1 MREGIIVE
9 SVVVGLTT
17 LGIGSTLMIVPIK
30 NKWWPFAGTFL
41 VGFIAHLGYEYLG
54 LNEWFC
60 ENRM

>member
-17 LGIGSTLMIVPIK
+17 LGIGSALMIIPIK

-41 VGFIAHLGYEYLG
+41 LGFITHISYEFLG

>member
-1 MREGIIVE
+1 MRKGVIIE

-17 LGIGSTLMIVPIK
+17 LGIGSALMVFPIK

-41 VGFIAHLGYEYLG
+41 IGFLAHIGYEQMG
-54 LNEWFC
+54 WNEWFC

>member
-1 MREGIIVE
+1 MREGVIVE

-17 LGIGSTLMIVPIK
+17 LGIGSALMIIPIK

-41 VGFIAHLGYEYLG
+41 LGFIAHISYELLG